1 MWIPTIVTDEVT
13 GRRVLTGIFES
24 DMYESGELSF
34 EELWYSNQ
42 PLEGQIALEGGVAV

>member
-13 GRRVLTGIFES
+13 GRRVLTGIFE
-24 DMYESGELSF
+24 YELYQTGDLTF

-42 PLEGQIALEGGVAV
+42 PLEGQIALEGGIAV